1 MLSKT
6 LKTIT
11 FLMITLMLI
20 CTSTLVFADY
30 LDINGALQSADSTTS
45 DTPGK
50 FQTVAGTIIAVVQV
64 IGLTV
69 AIVMLIALAIKYLY
83 SSPND
88 RAEIKKH
95 MIVYVIGAV
104 LLFGVSAVLELIKS
118 FAGGL

>member
-1 MLSKT
+1 MLNLSKKIMY
-6 LKTIT
+6 LII
-11 FLMITLMLI
+11 FSIIVMII
-20 CTSTLVFADY
+20 ACTPVSAKHLEIDSIQPN
-30 LDINGALQSADSTTS
+30 DNGGTAESMQSI
-45 DTPGK
+45 
-50 FQTVAGTIIAVVQV
+50 AGILIAVVQV

-69 AIVMLIALAIKYLY
+69 AIVMLIVLAIKYLY

-95 MIVYVIGAV
+95 MIVYVVGAV